1 MLKLKVNIL
10 SSSLHLLQCEM
21 PPLASPI
28 VYNRGAERYITQH
41 AKCHYSAYFL
51 YNAFG
56 FLGFLITFAIQ
67 TMKVQCQYTI
77 LLRSSHVPSCL

>member
-41 AKCHYSAYFL
+41 AKCHYSA
-51 YNAFG
+51 
-56 FLGFLITFAIQ
+56 
-67 TMKVQCQYTI
+67 
-77 LLRSSHVPSCL
+77 